1 MQNEATTAPA
11 ATPQAHPQN
20 GLGAVSRPPLW
31 RRLQRTPAMVTIAF
45 GVFLLILWQIVGS
58 SVDPILLSDP
68 SAIAQSASKL
78 ISDGTLLSALGSSM
92 QAFVPGYLLAALVGI
107 PLGLVI
113 GRYRVAEAATGVYIT
128 AGYAT
133 PLVAL
138 VPLYVVWF
146 GIGFV
151 VKVAI
156 IFTLAVFPILIN
168 TWRGVRSVPKSLV
181 EVGQAFG
188 ASNAQIMYK
197 IIVPGT
203 LPHIMTGLRLGVG
216 RAVIGMVIA
225 EFFTAVGGL
234 GGIIINAGNSF
245 DTARMFVPII
255 TIMLIGVVLTWLV
268 GRIEKK
274 LTPWHEAMGSGA

>member
-1 MQNEATTAPA
+1 MQSQAQVTTASPD
-11 ATPQAHPQN
+11 ATQGQN
-20 GLGAVSRPPLW
+20 GLGAISGPPLW
-31 RRLQRTPAMVTIAF
+31 RRFQRTPALVTIAF

-58 SVDPILLSDP
+58 SVDPILLSNP
-68 SAIAQSASKL
+68 TAIVQSGYKL
-78 ISDGTLLSALGSSM
+78 ISDGTLVSAFSTSM

-107 PLGLVI
+107 PLGLVV
-113 GRYRVAEAATGVYIT
+113 GRYRIAEAAAGVYIT

-138 VPLYVVWF
+138 VPLYIVWF
-146 GIGFV
+146 GIGFA

-156 IFTLAVFPILIN
+156 IFTLAVFPVLIN

-255 TIMLIGVVLTWLV
+255 TIMVIGVVLTWLV
-268 GRIEKK
+268 GRVEKK
-274 LTPWHEAMGSGA
+274 LTPWHEAMGAGT